1 MEAGDVV
8 HNEFAQVSVRVDRA
22 GHSPRL
28 VLTDLKT
35 GRERFLDALELET
48 IVWLPDGHMQ
58 KLLDPSA
65 DRWKD
70 G

>member
-1 MEAGDVV
+1 MEAGVV
-8 HNEFAQVSVRVDRA
+8 HNEFAHVSVRIDRA
-22 GHSPRL
+22 ANSPRL

-65 DRWKD
+65 DRWTE